1 MATRD
6 SCVCGWYSTSKDPRA
21 SSRAVV
27 SHMKRCTHRERRAAG
42 VKNLAKRGISHT
54 DVGGAEGDLLEP
66 PQKVPRLSVVRISN
80 GDSVASKELLIDL
93 GNRSSP
99 HRRSWLRR
107 PLDPL

>member
-1 MATRD
+1 
-6 SCVCGWYSTSKDPRA
+6 
-21 SSRAVV
+21 
-27 SHMKRCTHRERRAAG
+27 MKKCAHRERRAAG

-54 DVGGAEGDLLEP
+54 DVGGAEGDILEP

-80 GDSVASKELLIDL
+80 GGSMAFKELLIDR
-93 GNRSSP
+93 GNRWSP